1 MTEPMMQRKVT
12 DGGLFRARRAVLAG
26 VTVLAV
32 AIAATLAVPYA
43 ADANQRD
50 LAGVRAA
57 VAPYHDVDHAM
68 ADGWGP
74 VEQLDHCFEDDELG
88 GMGYHLIDAS
98 RLDTNLDPRR
108 PEALVY
114 VPQANGDL
122 RLGAVEWIVPAYAW
136 DAQGHASPPTMLDQH
151 LHLNE
156 DLGVYVLHAWIFER
170 NPAGM
175 FEDFNP
181 RVSCP

>member
-1 MTEPMMQRKVT
+1 MTEPVMQT
-12 DGGLFRARRAVLAG
+12 TLPYGGPFRASRAALVGVIAVL
-26 VTVLAV
+26 V
-32 AIAATLAVPYA
+32 ALAATLAVPYA
-43 ADANQRD
+43 ADANQSD
-50 LAGVRAA
+50 LAGVRGA
-57 VAPYHDVDHAM
+57 VARYHDLDRAM

-74 VEQLDHCFEDDELG
+74 VEQLDHCFKHDELG

-98 RLDTNLDPRR
+98 RLDTTLDPHR

-114 VPQANGDL
+114 VPKNNGDL
-122 RLGAVEWIVPAYAW
+122 RLGAVEWIVPAGPW
-136 DAQGHASPPTMLDQH
+136 DEDNASPPTVLGQD

-156 DLGVYVLHAWIFER
+156 GLGVYVLHAWIFEP
-170 NPAGM
+170 NPAGT